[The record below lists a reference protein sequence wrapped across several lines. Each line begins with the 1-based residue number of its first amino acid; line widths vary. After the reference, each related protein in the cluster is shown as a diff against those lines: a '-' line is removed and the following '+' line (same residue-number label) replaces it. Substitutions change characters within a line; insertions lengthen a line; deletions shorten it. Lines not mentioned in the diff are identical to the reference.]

1 MQEGEEEEVRHKGPS
16 LPGSASANAWK
27 AVGPAEVGIE
37 GPGHRAVSPRGELAV
52 GRGEGSE
59 VRPSLS
65 LLHFTV
71 L

>member
-1 MQEGEEEEVRHKGPS
+1 MQEGEEEEMRHKGPS

-37 GPGHRAVSPRGELAV
+37 GPGHCAVSPWEEL